1 MTHMQCRVPAVQ
13 DGLKKRSLA
22 LVNLRVKE
30 NTSDLLT
37 MAKNKHVAFGKQ
49 IGVRGG
55 PTRSEKGQV
64 KSATG
69 SLDVAMFWK
78 PNRCMTLRDEFP

>member
-1 MTHMQCRVPAVQ
+1 MR
-13 DGLKKRSLA
+13 LKR
-22 LVNLRVKE
+22 NL
-30 NTSDLLT
+30 SDLLT
-37 MAKNKHVAFGKQ
+37 MTKNKHVAFGQQ

-78 PNRCMTLRDEFP
+78 PNLCITLRDEFP